1 MKKKTILVAAIAVM
15 LVAALV
21 VGGTLAYF
29 TDKDNATNTFTVG
42 NVDIELL
49 ESSLHRENA
58 GTSAL
63 RVRSSIPK
71 MLSCGPKF
79 LSRGPTTPARI
90 KPAIRSTP
98 MTRSKLT
105 LPRIRVTVSSLL
117 RDSLTT
123 RCPMSRTLVP
133 TMLISASA

>member
-29 TDKDNATNTFTVG
+29 TDKDCIARMPV
-42 NVDIELL
+42 
-49 ESSLHRENA
+49 
-58 GTSAL
+58 TSAL

-79 LSRGPTTPARI
+79 LSRALATPARI
-90 KPAIRSTP
+90 KLAIPSIR
-98 MTRSKLT
+98 MRRSKLT

>member
-42 NVDIELL
+42 NVKIDC
-49 ESSLHRENA
+49 SSLACIARMPV
-58 GTSAL
+58 TSAL

>member
-42 NVDIELL
+42 NVKIDLL

-58 GTSAL
+58 GYVGTPGEEL
-63 RVRSSIPK
+63 NPK

-79 LSRGPTTPARI
+79 LSWV
-90 KPAIRSTP
+90 PAIPTSIKLAIPSIR
-98 MTRSKLT
+98 MRRSKLT

>member
-58 GTSAL
+58 GYVGTPGEELNPQNAELWSEVLKQGSNNTSPYKAGDTFYTDDQ
-63 RVRSSIPK
+63 
-71 MLSCGPKF
+71 M
-79 LSRGPTTPARI
+79 
-90 KPAIRSTP
+90 
-98 MTRSKLT
+98 
-105 LPRIRVTVSSLL
+105 PRIRVTVSSLL